1 MTTTIATE
9 RIKEVS
15 LRQGLGEFLITLD
28 RVGEQ
33 YIVGACRL
41 YLTYQGARVEGV
53 KDRTFTDLNAAREY
67 ANGYY
72 FAMRK
77 RGWK

>member
-1 MTTTIATE
+1 MTTTTDTE
-9 RIKEVS
+9 RIKKVS
-15 LRQGLGEFLITLD
+15 LRQGFGEFIITLD
-28 RVGEQ
+28 RVGDRYVVE
-33 YIVGACRL
+33 ACRL
-41 YLTYQGARVEGV
+41 YRVRQGAQVEGV
-53 KDRTFTDLNAAREY
+53 KEWKFADLDEARKY